1 LKKLPDSSL
10 NKWLPATTDEMKALG
25 WDQPD
30 VVLITGD
37 AYIDHPSFGIAVI
50 ARVLEA
56 EGYKVAIIAQ
66 PNWRD
71 DLRDFKKFGQ
81 PRLFFGI
88 SGGNMDSMV
97 NHYTA
102 RKRLRSDDAY
112 TPGDRSG
119 FRPDY
124 AATVYT
130 KMVKQLYPETPVILG
145 GIEASMRRLT
155 HYDYWSDSLKPSVLA
170 DSGADILVYGMG
182 EKAIIEVARQIQ
194 NKLDFKNSGIS
205 QTAVIADLKP
215 GPEYIMLPSHE
226 DCQRSKTQFGKHF
239 VLIEENSNRLKAKG
253 LIEPYKNTC
262 IVVHPPFPP
271 SSTEELDRIY
281 ALPFTRL
288 PHPRY
293 NKKPAIPAYEMIR
306 HSVTIHR
313 GCFGGCSFCTISMQ
327 QGRYIQSRSEKS
339 ILDEIDH
346 IKLMPDFSGYISD
359 IGGPS
364 ANMYCMAPLDTKRC
378 EKCRRPSCIYPSLCD
393 NVNASHKPLI
403 GLYDK
408 IEKSDGI
415 KAAFVTS
422 GIRYDLFLNEKG
434 FLPSG
439 REYFKKLV
447 SKHISGRL
455 KVAPEHSSPRV
466 LAIMRKPAFSLFLK
480 LKAEY
485 DKINAESGKPR
496 QIVPYLISSHP
507 GSSMDDTF
515 ELAIELKKAG
525 IRPEQMQ
532 DFTPT
537 PMTLSSVMHYCGF
550 NPVNGEKMNV
560 TTSIEEKRLSN
571 SVILYHRK
579 EAAADIAKAA
589 QYLKNKMLAA
599 RLKGRL

>member
-1 LKKLPDSSL
+1 MA
-10 NKWLPATTDEMKALG
+10 NKGNDIGTWLPATTDEIKALG
-25 WDQPD
+25 WDAPD

-37 AYIDHPSFGIAVI
+37 AYIDHPSFGIAII

-56 EGYKVAIIAQ
+56 EGYKVAVIAQ

-124 AATVYT
+124 AATVYS
-130 KMVKQLYPETPVILG
+130 KIIKQLYPETPVILG
-145 GIEASMRRLT
+145 GIEASLRRLT

-182 EKAIIEVARQIQ
+182 EKAIIEIAKQL
-194 NKLDFKNSGIS
+194 KSGTDFKKSIIP
-205 QTAVIADLKP
+205 QTAVIRHEKP
-215 GPEYIMLPSHE
+215 GSEYIMLPSHE
-226 DCQRSKTQFGKHF
+226 ECLKSKTQFGKHF
-239 VLIEENSNRLKAKG
+239 VQIEENSNRFKAKG
-253 LIEPYKNTC
+253 LAEPYKDKFI
-262 IVVHPPFPP
+262 IVHAPYPP

-293 NKKPAIPAYEMIR
+293 KKKPPIPAYEMIR

-327 QGRYIQSRSEKS
+327 QGRYIQSRSQHS
-339 ILDEIDH
+339 IMNELKQITQMH
-346 IKLMPDFSGYISD
+346 DFSGYISD

-364 ANMYCMAPLDTKRC
+364 ANMYCMAPIDTARC
-378 EKCRRPSCIYPSLCD
+378 AKCKRPSCIYPSLCN
-393 NVNASHKPLI
+393 NVNASHQPLCD
-403 GLYDK
+403 LYDK
-408 IEKSDGI
+408 IEKTDGI

-422 GIRYDLFLNEKG
+422 GVRYDLFLNEKG
-434 FLPSG
+434 YFPGG
-439 REYFKKLV
+439 RVYFKKLV

-455 KVAPEHSSPRV
+455 KVAPEHSSPRI
-466 LAIMRKPAFSLFLK
+466 LALMRKPPFALFLK

-485 DKINAESGKPR
+485 DNINAEAGKPR
-496 QIVPYLISSHP
+496 QIVPYLISAHP
-507 GSSMDDTF
+507 GSTMDDTF
-515 ELAIELKKAG
+515 EMAIELKKAG
-525 IRPEQMQ
+525 VRPEQMQ

-550 NPVNGEKMNV
+550 NPYTGEKLNI
-560 TTSIEEKRLSN
+560 TSSIDEKRLN
-571 SVILYHRK
+571 NAVVLYHRQ

-589 QYLKNKMLAA
+589 RYLKNKLLAS
-599 RLKGRL
+599 RLRGR

>member
-1 LKKLPDSSL
+1 ME
-10 NKWLPATTDEMKALG
+10 NKRVNTGIWLPASLDEMKALG
-25 WDQPD
+25 WEQPD

-56 EGYKVAIIAQ
+56 EGYKVAVIAQ

-124 AATVYT
+124 AATVYS
-130 KMVKQLYPETPVILG
+130 KIVKQIYPETPVILG

-170 DSGADILVYGMG
+170 DSGADLLVYGMG
-182 EKAIIEVARQIQ
+182 EKAIVEAARQI
-194 NKLDFKNSGIS
+194 NNNIDFKKSCIP
-205 QTAVIADLKP
+205 QTAVMADEKP
-215 GPEYIMLPSHE
+215 GPEYILLPSHE
-226 DCQRSKTQFGKHF
+226 ECLKSKTQFGKHF
-239 VLIEENSNRLKAKG
+239 VVIEENSNRFKAKG
-253 LIEPYKNTC
+253 LAEPFKDKF
-262 IVVHPPFPP
+262 IVVHPPYAP
-271 SSTEELDRIY
+271 SSTQELDRIY

-293 NKKPAIPAYEMIR
+293 YKKPPIPAYEMIR

-339 ILDEIDH
+339 ILQEIEQ

-364 ANMYCMAPLDTKRC
+364 ANMYCMAPIDTGRC
-378 EKCRRPSCIYPSLCD
+378 EKCRRPSCIFPSLCN
-393 NVNASHKPLI
+393 NVNASHQPLI
-403 GLYDK
+403 SLYTK
-408 IEKSDGI
+408 VENTDGI

-422 GIRYDLFLNEKG
+422 GIRYDLFLNDKG
-434 FLPSG
+434 FLPG
-439 REYFKKLV
+439 GYEYFKKLV

-466 LAIMRKPAFSLFLK
+466 LSIMRKPAFALFLK
-480 LKAEY
+480 LKAAY
-485 DKINAESGKPR
+485 DKINAEAGKPR

-507 GSSMDDTF
+507 GSNMDDTF

-550 NPVNGEKMNV
+550 NPYNGEKIIV
-560 TTSIEEKRLSN
+560 TTSIDEKRLSN

-589 QYLKNKMLAA
+589 QYLKNKLLAVK
-599 RLKGRL
+599 LKGRS